1 LDTEKDIEK
10 AAKKPAK
17 DRGWSKLKALSVIHS
32 RYQSENRLEE
42 ATIVDRLIEKEESIS
57 GSAPGFMMIHN
68 RLQKS
73 LFSLILT
80 DIKVVYLC
88 NK

>member
-10 AAKKPAK
+10 AAEKLAK
-17 DRGWSKLKALSVIHS
+17 ERGWSKLKALSVIHS

-57 GSAPGFMMIHN
+57 ESTPGFYDD
-68 RLQKS
+68 
-73 LFSLILT
+73 T
-80 DIKVVYLC
+80 
-88 NK
+88 